1 MRTSIIR
8 ASSASPTGT
17 SLLCLPAISGSP
29 RSSQVRSPCLLA
41 GTGGAGR
48 TSGLSVTDSGVQQR
62 PSGFGSFVAM
72 RPSAFSETLPDIS
85 AAAAAAYTDKVRRIR
100 RNNRASKHLTLCVCQ
115 HRCTL
120 RPKQGTTCL
129 TSEDGA
135 CGVPCAMTVQD
146 LEGLLA
152 AFAEE
157 RRAMGERHAAAEER
171 ATQLQAQVR
180 ARSLDQ
186 RTTPDGPR
194 LQSTPASFACGVNQ
208 QGHLSP
214 GARSFSIVVCFHCVR
229 LQVADISLRCNDLAE
244 LNQKVAAQMEQQQGQ
259 LQLVRVAPRRC
270 AAAMPWVR
278 PRPTTHAACCVLPA
292 GEQGCC
298 RHDGAHHGRRAA
310 QQQRGGLTQRVPAG
324 GAFPS
329 LAGRV

>member
-29 RSSQVRSPCLLA
+29 RSSQVRSPSLLA
-41 GTGGAGR
+41 GTSGAGR

-85 AAAAAAYTDKVRRIR
+85 AAAAAAYTDKVRTPRIS
-100 RNNRASKHLTLCVCQ
+100 RNDHASKHLTLCVCQ
-115 HRCTL
+115 NRCTL
-120 RPKQGTTCL
+120 RPKQGATCL
-129 TSEDGA
+129 TEDGA

-152 AFAEE
+152 AFDEE

-180 ARSLDQ
+180 ARSPQ
-186 RTTPDGPR
+186 RTTTDGP
-194 LQSTPASFACGVNQ
+194 AS
-208 QGHLSP
+208 
-214 GARSFSIVVCFHCVR
+214 
-229 LQVADISLRCNDLAE
+229 E
-244 LNQKVAAQMEQQQGQ
+244 
-259 LQLVRVAPRRC
+259 
-270 AAAMPWVR
+270 
-278 PRPTTHAACCVLPA
+278 HA
-292 GEQGCC
+292 
-298 RHDGAHHGRRAA
+298 
-310 QQQRGGLTQRVPAG
+310 
-324 GAFPS
+324 S
-329 LAGRV
+329 